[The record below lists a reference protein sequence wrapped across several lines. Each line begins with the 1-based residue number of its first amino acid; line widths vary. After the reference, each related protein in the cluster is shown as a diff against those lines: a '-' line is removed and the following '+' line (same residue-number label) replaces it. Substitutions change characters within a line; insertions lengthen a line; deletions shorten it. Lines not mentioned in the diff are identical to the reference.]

1 MKQTLIRI
9 ITGII
14 ITAVG
19 VGALLD
25 ALNLFSFWS
34 WFGEWWPL
42 LVILGG
48 LLILVSDWRRN
59 YIWATI
65 LVVIG
70 TLSLLRNLEV
80 VDFDFFSLI
89 VPIIVIGAGLSIL
102 INNST
107 RAKIDTTTKDSDDI
121 AVFFSGT
128 ETSNRSKNYKGGK
141 VSALFGGAMLDLR
154 DAKLSGEATLDVFT
168 FCGGVELRVPRDW
181 KVIVK
186 ATSIAG
192 GVENKAQGNDD
203 DKAPVLVLTGSV
215 LLGGVEIKT

>member
-1 MKQTLIRI
+1 M
-9 ITGII
+9 
-14 ITAVG
+14 
-19 VGALLD
+19 
-25 ALNLFSFWS
+25 
-34 WFGEWWPL
+34 
-42 LVILGG
+42 
-48 LLILVSDWRRN
+48 SDWRRN

>member
-1 MKQTLIRI
+1 MKQTIIRI
-9 ITGII
+9 LTGII
-14 ITAVG
+14 ITAIG

-48 LLILVSDWRRN
+48 ILIFVSDWRRN
-59 YIWATI
+59 YIWAII
-65 LVVIG
+65 LVTIG
-70 TLSLLRNLEV
+70 TLSLLRNLGV
-80 VDFDFFSLI
+80 VEFDFFSLI
-89 VPIIVIGAGLSIL
+89 VPILVIGAGLSIL
-102 INNST
+102 VNNST

-128 ETSNRSKNYKGGK
+128 ETSNRSKSYKGGK
-141 VSALFGGAMLDLR
+141 VSAIFGGATLDLR

-168 FCGGVELRVPRDW
+168 FCGGLELRVPRDW

-186 ATSIAG
+186 ATAIAG

-215 LLGGVEIKT
+215 LLGGVDIKS